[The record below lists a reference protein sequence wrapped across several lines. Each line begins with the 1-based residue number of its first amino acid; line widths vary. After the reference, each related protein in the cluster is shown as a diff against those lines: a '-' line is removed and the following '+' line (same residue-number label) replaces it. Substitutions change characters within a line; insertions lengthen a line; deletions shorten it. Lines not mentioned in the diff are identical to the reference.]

1 MAILLRRVCSHDTGQ
16 YIRLV
21 YNKISEEISFKG
33 GKFILC
39 HHFRVFSP
47 LSHSPASVGLWWGR
61 TSWWGRHGGTKL
73 FTSWHPG
80 SKGRESEW
88 ARIIYTSQE
97 LCLRASIS
105 FKSIP
110 FPMPLSL
117 PNSPSNHEPINWFIQ
132 RREHHSYDPVT
143 SSVFPSECWT
153 GDWPFNTQIWVTF
166 YIKTVTWFSSLL
178 TPFDLLTLIS
188 IAYLYRVLSFFWIY
202 PTDPWLFQ
210 ITLDVVEIGCNPFEV
225 VCYL

>member
-33 GKFILC
+33 KSLFYVIILGCSVLC
-39 HHFRVFSP
+39 HIAHFCGLVVRENIM
-47 LSHSPASVGLWWGR
+47 VGKAWWNKAVHIM
-61 TSWWGRHGGTKL
+61 TSRKQD
-73 FTSWHPG
+73 
-80 SKGRESEW
+80 RESEW
-88 ARIIYTSQE
+88 SRIIYTSQE
-97 LCLRASIS
+97 LCLRAPIS

-132 RREHHSYDPVT
+132 RRGHHSYDPVT